1 MRGRAAVSVDDD
13 LAPGEAAIAVRTA
26 DHERAGGIDVPDG
39 LVVDPFLGQRLA
51 DIGLDDL
58 ADVGAG
64 LAFMA
69 VLGGEHDLGRFH
81 RLAVRIAQRDLALGV
96 GLQRRLLAGMARIG
110 QQFEDLVAVIE
121 RRRHQGRGLAAGIA
135 EHDALVAR
143 AFILVAGGVDAL
155 GDMGRLGVQQ
165 HFDLGVLPVK
175 AVLLVADVLDR
186 GARHFFDLRRR
197 PPIWGRG
204 FRRR

>member
-1 MRGRAAVSVDDD
+1 MG
-13 LAPGEAAIAVRTA
+13 
-26 DHERAGGIDVPDG
+26 
-39 LVVDPFLGQRLA
+39 
-51 DIGLDDL
+51 
-58 ADVGAG
+58 
-64 LAFMA
+64 

-96 GLQRRLLAGMARIG
+96 GQQGRFLAGMARIG
-110 QQFEDLVAVIE
+110 QQFEDLVAVE
-121 RRRHQGRGLAAGIA
+121 QRRRHQRRGLAAGIA

-143 AFILVAGGVDAL
+143 AFILVAASIDAL

-175 AVLLVADVLDR
+175 AFLLVADVLDG
-186 GARHFFDLRRR
+186 GARHGFDFARRR
-197 PPIWGRG
+197 PTWGRG